1 MFLYVYNPPRTHH
14 FHHQNGEYFI
24 TPKDSPSHV
33 YFYSTHLGTDLFS
46 VSLPFPL
53 PERSTSGKSCCEFC
67 VGNLMPCLSRGI
79 TIEILQCHSGFKNH
93 SSMQYGWR
101 FTSDLQNVAIPLL
114 SDLALVSCTLCSY
127 PFISVKTGEIM
138 SSTRVF
144 NSGLV
149 LLGSRNYHLSCAPG
163 LDGRIN

>member
-1 MFLYVYNPPRTHH
+1 
-14 FHHQNGEYFI
+14 
-24 TPKDSPSHV
+24 
-33 YFYSTHLGTDLFS
+33 
-46 VSLPFPL
+46 
-53 PERSTSGKSCCEFC
+53 

-79 TIEILQCHSGFKNH
+79 TIEILQCHSRFKKH
-93 SSMQYGWR
+93 SSMQYVCR
-101 FTSDLQNVAIPLL
+101 FTSDLQN
-114 SDLALVSCTLCSY
+114 SDLGLFSCTLCSY